1 LQSQNKFAQ
10 TEGLGLNS
18 KRRIKTGLE
27 ILPKAGGHWIFGRED
42 YCLVIPNLHEN
53 LGFDLYSWR
62 KHNKWH
68 RITWYFSKRQNTPQ
82 KVDRKVKRELL
93 SCHSCLGCSK
103 ERLRPVFV
111 TDAISTSHAFLPKL
125 FSSFID
131 GKVKFVNGIIVCS
144 TKRFPVSWTADVFD
158 RTTAPRPETDDHN
171 RLVLNVPVQQSVKS
185 EAFFNKP
192 RLTLGFPPFLAEIIK
207 KRQCKAISSAS

>member
-1 LQSQNKFAQ
+1 MLQ
-10 TEGLGLNS
+10 G
-18 KRRIKTGLE
+18 
-27 ILPKAGGHWIFGRED
+27 
-42 YCLVIPNLHEN
+42 
-53 LGFDLYSWR
+53 
-62 KHNKWH
+62 
-68 RITWYFSKRQNTPQ
+68 
-82 KVDRKVKRELL
+82 
-93 SCHSCLGCSK
+93 

-185 EAFFNKP
+185 EAFLNKP
-192 RLTLGFPPFLAEIIK
+192 RLTLGFPSFLAEIIK